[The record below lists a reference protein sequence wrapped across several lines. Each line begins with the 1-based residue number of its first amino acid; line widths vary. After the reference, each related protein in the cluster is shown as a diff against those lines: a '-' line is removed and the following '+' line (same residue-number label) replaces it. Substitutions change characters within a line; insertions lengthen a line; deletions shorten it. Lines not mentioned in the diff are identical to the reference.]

1 MVFVET
7 LGTEA
12 GVHAVKKLIDLVI
25 DHAQKYHK
33 FQKESLRDISD
44 ILERYLKKCYDSSNS
59 MSTIVFR
66 NQPKTI
72 DELYI
77 PLTISQECF
86 PPDDDTETYILNF
99 GNIEYIEK
107 YPLLKIV
114 DTAGMGKSTIVKFIA
129 MQVIKQ
135 GSYVPV
141 IIELRKMTQETDIL
155 SFIMEQ
161 MSFLDEKFSHQDVLD
176 LIKGGDFLFLFDGYD
191 EIPEMYKMQVTEKIQ
206 DFLKRIENNHVII
219 SSRKEGGLDCFD
231 GFQTFSIVPLKKEE
245 AYELIRKYDNHGDRG
260 EELIAAIEKNNNLR
274 LLKEFLTNPLMV
286 SLLYKAYSYK
296 PDIPYKKYVFY
307 DQVYAA
313 LFEEHDLTKGGA
325 YKRPKKCGLDM
336 ADFKRVLNRLGF
348 YCARNNI
355 VEFTREDLLSVIRN
369 IIEKMPDLSVRS
381 GDFQQDLV
389 TTVPLFIQESG
400 KYRWVHKSFYEYFA
414 ACFVRYDAREK
425 QETIVSKMCSS
436 KKCSRFVNVLD
447 FCFDMDNRLAQ
458 QAILLPFLKSFIEHY
473 QTSYQFLKGEYWSN
487 NPSRLAFLKSVSYF
501 CSWGMIISKK
511 GKEDAKKR
519 IREKNQVLF
528 GAAKTIDGYFASVT
542 FGLKSSYAIADLLR
556 MKNVDIFDDTSR
568 AKICLTKIN
577 YKGIPAGIYLLED
590 NIANLNAI
598 NLLLT
603 NEKIG
608 FFERVRSDSLTFN
621 YVLDIE
627 KCITLR
633 KTIEKNL
640 QIENS
645 FLIELDDL

>member
-1 MVFVET
+1 MVIAET
-7 LGTEA
+7 LAAEA
-12 GVHAVKKLIDLVI
+12 SIHTVKKLIDLVI

-86 PPDDDTETYILNF
+86 PPDDDTEKYTLNF

-114 DTAGMGKSTIVKFIA
+114 DTAGMGKSTIVMFIA
-129 MQVIKQ
+129 MQVIKEEK
-135 GSYVPV
+135 YVPV
-141 IIELRKMTQETDIL
+141 IIELRKMSQETDIL

-191 EIPEMYKMQVTEKIQ
+191 EIPEMYKTQVTEKVQ
-206 DFLKRIENNHVII
+206 DFLKKIDDNHVII

-231 GFQTFSIVPLKKEE
+231 GFQTFSIVPLEEEE
-245 AYELIRKYDNHGDRG
+245 AYELIRKYDNYGDRA
-260 EELIAAIEKNNNLR
+260 EELIQAIKNDSNLT
-274 LLKEFLTNPLMV
+274 LLQEFLTNPLMV

-348 YCARNNI
+348 YCARKNI
-355 VEFTREDLLSVIRN
+355 VEFTREELLTVLRDIV
-369 IIEKMPDLSVRS
+369 EKMPDLSIKPV
-381 GDFQQDLV
+381 DFQHDLV
-389 TTVPLFIQESG
+389 TTVPLFVYESG

-414 ACFVRYDAREK
+414 ACFIRYDVREK
-425 QETIVSKMCSS
+425 QEQIISKMANRENIS
-436 KKCSRFVNVLD
+436 KFENILD
-447 FCFDMDNRLAQ
+447 FCYDMDTRLVQ
-458 QAILLPFLKSFIEHY
+458 QTVVLPFLEKYIEHCE
-473 QTSYQFLKGEYWSN
+473 TSYQFLTSKLSKKNQLKISLLKGI
-487 NPSRLAFLKSVSYF
+487 SYF
-501 CSWGMIISKK
+501 INWGFIVSDIGANDLEEKARSIESLCLGHYRTSNGNYATVTFSFKK
-511 GKEDAKKR
+511 GYDIVSLLFMKGANIFSSRQIKLKENEPPR
-519 IREKNQVLF
+519 F
-528 GAAKTIDGYFASVT
+528 G
-542 FGLKSSYAIADLLR
+542 
-556 MKNVDIFDDTSR
+556 NVS
-568 AKICLTKIN
+568 
-577 YKGIPAGIYLLED
+577 AGIYSVED
-590 NIANLNAI
+590 NVSNSSVIKK
-598 NLLLT
+598 LL
-603 NEKIG
+603 
-608 FFERVRSDSLTFN
+608 FEDDELFSRIFHYSYVFKF
-621 YVLDIE
+621 VLDYDKCIALRDKIKENIKIE
-627 KCITLR
+627 K
-633 KTIEKNL
+633 EY
-640 QIENS
+640 
-645 FLIELDDL
+645 LDDLDI